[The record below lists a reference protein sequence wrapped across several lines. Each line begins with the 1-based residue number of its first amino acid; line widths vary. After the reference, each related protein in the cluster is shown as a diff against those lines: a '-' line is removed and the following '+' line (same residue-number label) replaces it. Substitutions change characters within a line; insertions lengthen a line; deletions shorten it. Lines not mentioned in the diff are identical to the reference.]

1 MKVLFRFDATEGLK
15 NKLASLSSR
24 EIEIVCCP
32 ENEDTAYERLLP
44 QMDALW
50 HVLKPV
56 TAAQI
61 AAAGNLKLIQKIG
74 SGVNTIDIEAAKRR
88 GIAVC
93 NLPGTNSRAVAEM
106 TLLLMLA
113 CLRRIADLN
122 VLVRK
127 GGWFE
132 ALQLQDSL
140 GEIAG
145 RTVGLVGYGEVP
157 KILMPILQAMGADV
171 LFWSRSERNSSL
183 EELLARSDVVSLH
196 LPLTPET
203 ERIIDPRRMKRG
215 AILVNTARGGL
226 VDEPFL
232 INALESG
239 HLAAA
244 GLDVFAAE
252 PPPAGHP
259 LLSLPNVI
267 CAPHAAW
274 LTQETLQRS
283 LDVALENVRRLEA
296 GKPLLHRVA

>member
-1 MKVLFRFDATEGLK
+1 
-15 NKLASLSSR
+15 
-24 EIEIVCCP
+24 
-32 ENEDTAYERLLP
+32 
-44 QMDALW
+44 
-50 HVLKPV
+50 
-56 TAAQI
+56 
-61 AAAGNLKLIQKIG
+61 
-74 SGVNTIDIEAAKRR
+74 
-88 GIAVC
+88 
-93 NLPGTNSRAVAEM
+93 
-106 TLLLMLA
+106 
-113 CLRRIADLN
+113 
-122 VLVRK
+122 
-127 GGWFE
+127 
-132 ALQLQDSL
+132 
-140 GEIAG
+140 
-145 RTVGLVGYGEVP
+145 
-157 KILMPILQAMGADV
+157 MGARV
-171 LFWSRSERNSSL
+171 LYWSRSKSNTQFDA
-183 EELLARSDVVSLH
+183 LLSMSDIVSLH

-203 ERIIDPRRMKRG
+203 ERLIDPRRMKRG

-252 PPPAGHP
+252 PPPADHP